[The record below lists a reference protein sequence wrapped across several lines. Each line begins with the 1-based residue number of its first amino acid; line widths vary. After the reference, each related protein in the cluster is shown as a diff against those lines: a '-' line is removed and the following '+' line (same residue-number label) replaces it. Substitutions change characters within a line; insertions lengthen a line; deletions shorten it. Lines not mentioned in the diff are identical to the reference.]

1 MRFAIPLADGKLAVH
16 FGHCAS
22 FALLDVDPEGKSVMI
37 REDVEAP
44 PHQPGLLPPWLAERG
59 VNRIIAGGMGQ
70 RAQALFA
77 EHGIEVIVGAPIEA
91 PETLVAH
98 CIAGT
103 LVPVSAVDIGLAQ
116 LAMHAAVEVMGA
128 EDYPR
133 LIAAMRQFY
142 KE

>member
-77 EHGIEVIVGAPIEA
+77 EHGIEVIVGAPVDT
-91 PETLVAH
+91 PERLVAACLNGSLQVGSNACDH
-98 CIAGT
+98 
-103 LVPVSAVDIGLAQ
+103 
-116 LAMHAAVEVMGA
+116 
-128 EDYPR
+128 
-133 LIAAMRQFY
+133 
-142 KE
+142 

>member
-22 FALLDVDPEGKSVMI
+22 FALLDVDPSTKTLTS
-37 REDVEAP
+37 RQDVDAP

-77 EHGIEVIVGAPIEA
+77 EHGIEVIVGVPVEA
-91 PETLVAH
+91 PETLVAK
-98 CIAGT
+98 CMAGT
-103 LVPVSAVDIGLAQ
+103 LVS
-116 LAMHAAVEVMGA
+116 GA
-128 EDYPR
+128 NACDH
-133 LIAAMRQFY
+133 
-142 KE
+142 

>member
-22 FALLDVDPEGKSVMI
+22 FALLDVDPDGKSVMV

-59 VNRIIAGGMGQ
+59 DNRIIAGGMGQ

-77 EHGIEVIVGAPIEA
+77 EHGIGVIVGAPVEV
-91 PETLVAH
+91 PETLVAK
-98 CIAGT
+98 CMAGT
-103 LVPVSAVDIGLAQ
+103 LVS
-116 LAMHAAVEVMGA
+116 GA
-128 EDYPR
+128 NACDH
-133 LIAAMRQFY
+133 
-142 KE
+142 

>member
-22 FALLDVDPEGKSVMI
+22 FALLDVAPDGKAIMM

-59 VNRIIAGGMGQ
+59 VKRIIAGGMGQ

-77 EHGIEVIVGAPIEA
+77 EHGIEVIVGAPVEA
-91 PETLVAH
+91 PEKLVER
-98 CIAGT
+98 CLAGT
-103 LVPVSAVDIGLAQ
+103 LSVGDNACD
-116 LAMHAAVEVMGA
+116 H
-128 EDYPR
+128 
-133 LIAAMRQFY
+133 
-142 KE
+142 